1 MELGTYTLLHALGG
15 LHVICISPNVILK
28 SSIGNP
34 LSLVSSGLFNSLL
47 TGTQQY
53 IAGCLD
59 YETDKSAV
67 DMKSGLSVTL
77 KKLLREMCDITRAL
91 PAPHL
96 VKDKDVPG
104 PSRQG

>member
-1 MELGTYTLLHALGG
+1 MELGTYTSLHALGG

-28 SSIGNP
+28 SSIG
-34 LSLVSSGLFNSLL
+34 SLL